1 MVKQFITQPEVVNTG
16 NRARS
21 LLSSPPERF
30 SAPTGVQPGK
40 MASDLLT
47 LERQM
52 TVGAGSW

>member
-1 MVKQFITQPEVVNTG
+1 MTQPEVVNTG

-30 SAPTGVQPGK
+30 SSPTGVQSGK
-40 MASDLLT
+40 NASDLLA

-52 TVGAGSW
+52 TVGAGGW